1 MACYWCSIKEGRL
14 ILLEHEAA
22 RWLPLNDLR
31 QVNWLPADILVI
43 EKIEETKRLFRS
55 SQ

>member
-1 MACYWCSIKEGRL
+1 
-14 ILLEHEAA
+14 
-22 RWLPLNDLR
+22 
-31 QVNWLPADILVI
+31 VNWLPADILVI